1 MARMMSALILIPCS
15 RFGLLGGS
23 FGMAIPRCFGDFLRL
38 SEATFVAGAGVLASA
53 CTIVEE
59 SCNGVSKGRAEMWSA
74 CACACVCVCSPV
86 RTYVD
91 AMRCAGCSCVND
103 AVDGRIAGRSTPKRK
118 ASYSSHTCSYFSYRF
133 HISSHVV
140 TPGKVQFSL
149 GMSAE
154 TVV

>member
-1 MARMMSALILIPCS
+1 
-15 RFGLLGGS
+15 
-23 FGMAIPRCFGDFLRL
+23 
-38 SEATFVAGAGVLASA
+38 
-53 CTIVEE
+53 
-59 SCNGVSKGRAEMWSA
+59 VSKGRAEMWSA

-103 AVDGRIAGRSTPKRK
+103 AIDGRIAGRSTPKRK
-118 ASYSSHTCSYFSYRF
+118 ASYSSHTSSYFSYRF

-149 GMSAE
+149 GVRVILLSCANQCIPSGTDGQQQGTKPVSCCCLRTRCMQRREYTLVACTTILILS
-154 TVV
+154 TFHSIQC